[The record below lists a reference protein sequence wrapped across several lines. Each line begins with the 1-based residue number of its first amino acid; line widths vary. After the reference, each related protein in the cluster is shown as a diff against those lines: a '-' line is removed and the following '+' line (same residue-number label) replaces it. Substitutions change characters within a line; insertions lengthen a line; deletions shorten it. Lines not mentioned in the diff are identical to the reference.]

1 MTPVTDDVYP
11 PVWLS
16 QIFQKNASQPWK
28 LLRDEDKLKTE
39 KYVEERFNK
48 TVRME
53 KSEEVKK

>member
-48 TVRME
+48 TV
-53 KSEEVKK
+53 